1 MNGEPPVRYVLHPGY
16 VTSATDGQRHW
27 ISGPRLAVLHGLG
40 SRDWRGVVSAGD
52 HGYRE
57 LPGDVHLYPRRDG
70 NYTLPHA
77 ASHGWALPVSSGARP
92 APASPPAGPV
102 APMSWSESAAEQ

>member
-27 ISGPRLAVLHGLG
+27 ISGTRLAVLHGLD
-40 SRDWRGVVSAGD
+40 SRDWRGVVFAGER
-52 HGYRE
+52 GYRE

-70 NYTLPHA
+70 NYTLPYA
-77 ASHGWALPVSSGARP
+77 APHGWALPVSPCARP
-92 APASPPAGPV
+92 TPAAPPAEPA